1 MLDLLYFPWRDRS
14 VRLLY
19 EECKIG
25 IYQLYTCMDK
35 NFTLPLSANT
45 TIGFLGAGQLARMSA
60 AVVMRLGMRSA
71 VYSGSAEELTCEPGQ
86 LPDKAAHFQPLE
98 WMTPLRFSG
107 RFDDEEALIRFAR
120 QCDVVTLEN
129 EFLDGELLLRVREKS
144 GTPMWPAPESFL
156 QLESKWLEKE
166 TFRKAGIPVTP
177 YGKITSA
184 RDLLSFGEAHGYPF
198 VLKSSKGGYDGYGNR
213 TIHNHKDIA
222 GAFASLGGDAGHEL
236 IAEEFVPFHKELAV
250 QVARNHTGTVV
261 YPCCETIQ
269 QGHICKT
276 VIAPAPVEHLIAEEA
291 RKLALKAV
299 EAVDGI
305 GLYAFEFF
313 LTDDRRLYLNESA
326 PRPHNSGHYTI
337 EGCVTSQFENHVRAV
352 AGLPLGPAGMRAP
365 VAVME
370 NLLGVRNGP
379 AVAVVPE
386 ELWGSNETHLH
397 IYGKQTSRIGRK
409 MGHLTVL
416 GDELVETAAR
426 AADLAAKIV
435 L

>member
-1 MLDLLYFPWRDRS
+1 MN
-14 VRLLY
+14 
-19 EECKIG
+19 
-25 IYQLYTCMDK
+25 K
-35 NFTLPLSANT
+35 NSILPLSAET

-60 AVVMRLGMRSA
+60 AVVMRLGMRAA
-71 VYSGSAEELTCEPGQ
+71 VFSGSGNSASKNLESGGSGSGGNQFRQSGAVPEKTAEL
-86 LPDKAAHFQPLE
+86 QPLE
-98 WMTPLRFSG
+98 WMTPLRYTG
-107 RFDDEEALIRFAR
+107 RFDDEEALVRFAR
-120 QCDVVTLEN
+120 ECDVVTLEN

-144 GTPMWPAPESFL
+144 GTPMWPSPESFL

-177 YGKITSA
+177 YSKAASVG
-184 RDLLSFGEAHGYPF
+184 DLADFGDTHGYPF

-213 TIHNHKDIA
+213 TVHNADGIND
-222 GAFASLGGDAGHEL
+222 AFVSLGGEAGHEL
-236 IAEEFVPFHKELAV
+236 IAEAFIPFHKELAV

-276 VIAPAPVEHLIAEEA
+276 VIAPAAIDKMIADEA
-291 RKLALKAV
+291 RRLALQAV

-305 GLYAFEFF
+305 GLFAFEFF
-313 LTDDRRLYLNESA
+313 LTEDGRLYLNESA

-337 EGCVTSQFENHVRAV
+337 EGCITSQFENHVRAV
-352 AGLPLGPAGMRAP
+352 AGLPLGPANMRFP

-370 NLLGVRNGP
+370 NILGVRNGP
-379 AVAVVPE
+379 AIADVPE
-386 ELWGSNETHLH
+386 ELWYTNEAHLH
-397 IYGKQTSRIGRK
+397 IYGKQSSRIGRK

-416 GDELVETAAR
+416 GDELVETAGE
-426 AADLAAKIV
+426 AAELASKIM